1 MADTISGVLP
11 EWLVRQAHFTGSN
24 AVSQDIHAGLQYAQ
38 QQRDQAQQD
47 KALALQQQAFQLRQ
61 DAELD
66 VSQGMVEVGQVIS
79 DIAKT
84 GDWTAPENKSK
95 FYAVSAKH
103 PHFMKTPAF
112 QSLEDNF
119 QLADKA
125 KANEALWSNRLEV
138 QQDIAGA
145 KVQAQLE
152 AQQNRLDSMIQMEGL
167 KDTHRKEL
175 ETLRNDFQLL
185 RDSLK
190 PTRTGQLVHD
200 LPEADLVAMRSELSA
215 LDKMY
220 EKGGIKGTSPG
231 WFGKGEST
239 TKEQEYQKMRQEILK
254 KYDAK
259 RIGTPAPAAQPQSA
273 TPEVPAV
280 EQREV
285 GKVYQTP
292 KGSFKWNGSGWEQP

>member
-11 EWLVRQAHFTGSN
+11 EWLERKAHFTGSN
-24 AVSQDIHAGLQYAQ
+24 AVSQDIRAGLQYAQ
-38 QQRDQAQQD
+38 QQRELAQRD

-66 VSQGMVEVGQVIS
+66 VSQGMVELGQVVS
-79 DIAKT
+79 EIAKT
-84 GDWTAPENKSK
+84 GDWTSPENRAK
-95 FYAVSAKH
+95 FYAAAAKH
-103 PHFMKTPAF
+103 PHTMKSPAF
-112 QSLEDNF
+112 KSLEENF

-220 EKGGIKGTSPG
+220 EKGGIQGKSPG
-231 WFGKGEST
+231 LFRKGEST

-259 RIGTPAPAAQPQSA
+259 RIGTPTPAAAAEKRVRVQSPDGKIGNI
-273 TPEVPAV
+273 PESELQEALSQGYKAVP
-280 EQREV
+280 
-285 GKVYQTP
+285 
-292 KGSFKWNGSGWEQP
+292 